1 MVNGAEPHGLEG
13 PDDTEAAWNRRFRTL
28 EPGEDPAPILQAI
41 LRQSAAA
48 DPVVPDLVWRNQ
60 VGGQTWRIGDRYVKW
75 SPRTAGIDLGREVER
90 LRWLEGRHPAAR
102 VLGAGDDGTG
112 QWMVTAALHADSVV
126 SECWRAEPEQAVR
139 AIAVGLR
146 RLHALPLDAV
156 PRHWLSWASRASL
169 ELGPRPPVED
179 PVLVHGDACAPNTLV
194 DSRGSFAAH
203 VDVGDLAVAD
213 RWADLA
219 IGAMSLEWNYG
230 PGWDGLFF
238 EVYGI
243 APDAER
249 IAYYRA
255 LWDSRS

>member
-1 MVNGAEPHGLEG
+1 M
-13 PDDTEAAWNRRFRTL
+13 
-28 EPGEDPAPILQAI
+28 
-41 LRQSAAA
+41 
-48 DPVVPDLVWRNQ
+48 
-60 VGGQTWRIGDRYVKW
+60 
-75 SPRTAGIDLGREVER
+75 
-90 LRWLEGRHPAAR
+90 
-102 VLGAGDDGTG
+102 
-112 QWMVTAALHADSVV
+112 
-126 SECWRAEPEQAVR
+126 
-139 AIAVGLR
+139 
-146 RLHALPLDAV
+146 
-156 PRHWLSWASRASL
+156 
-169 ELGPRPPVED
+169 
-179 PVLVHGDACAPNTLV
+179 HGDACAPNTLV

-249 IAYYRA
+249 IDYYRA